1 MTKRSIVAVV
11 VLSLITFG
19 IYNLYWQVKTKI
31 EMTERGAD
39 IPTAWLIIIPIANI
53 YWLWKWSAGVEY
65 VSRGKMWGGVAFL
78 LMSLLNWGIAPG
90 ILQATFNEIADQQPR
105 GQLPMARTV

>member
-1 MTKRSIVAVV
+1 MTKRSIVGVV

-19 IYNLYWQVKTKI
+19 IYNIYWEVKTKI
-31 EMTERGAD
+31 EMTSMGAD

-53 YWLWKWSAGVEY
+53 YWLWKWSAGVEH
-65 VSRGKMWGGVAFL
+65 VSRGKMSGAVAFL
-78 LMSLLNWGIAPG
+78 LMFLVGWVIGPAI
-90 ILQATFNEIADQQPR
+90 IQVTFNDIADQQTR